1 MFKPL
6 CHKGFSAAR
15 FSTLTT
21 AFRGSQV
28 RSRQPVAGASRLAR
42 LARRMLKGSPPMS
55 PRPAAGKIIALVGRA
70 ADPRV
75 GEAMRALAEHLAG
88 NGHSLRSLAGQSPG
102 FGQIRVE
109 ELAEAALVPGCD
121 LVVAIGGDGT
131 LLQAAR
137 LAAVAG
143 APVLGVNRGRLG
155 FLADVSPER
164 MRESVDEALAGRC
177 LPEARML
184 LEAAVSYE
192 GCATSAIALNDVAV
206 IKRESGRMLELHTWV
221 DGIYVN
227 THGGDGFVVA
237 TSTGSTAYALSC
249 GGPIVHPS
257 LGALVLV
264 PICPHTLSDRPIV
277 VGAESLVELELAER
291 VDTRAQVVCDGVL
304 LCDLEPGVRLRV
316 RQASR
321 SVTLLHPPG
330 HDYYRI
336 LRSKL
341 HWGRGDRDGKTPA
354 D

>member
-1 MFKPL
+1 
-6 CHKGFSAAR
+6 
-15 FSTLTT
+15 
-21 AFRGSQV
+21 
-28 RSRQPVAGASRLAR
+28 
-42 LARRMLKGSPPMS
+42 MS

-88 NGHSLRSLAGQSPG
+88 NGHSLRSLAGQSPD
-102 FGQIRVE
+102 FGQTSVE

>member
-1 MFKPL
+1 
-6 CHKGFSAAR
+6 
-15 FSTLTT
+15 
-21 AFRGSQV
+21 
-28 RSRQPVAGASRLAR
+28 
-42 LARRMLKGSPPMS
+42 MS
-55 PRPAAGKIIALVGRA
+55 PRPAAGKTIALVGRA

-88 NGHSLRSLAGQSPG
+88 NGHSLRSLAGQSPD

-131 LLQAAR
+131 LLHAAR

-184 LEAAVSYE
+184 LEAAVSCE
-192 GCATSAIALNDVAV
+192 GRATSAIALNDVAV

-277 VGAESLVELELAER
+277 VGAASLVELELAER